1 MAVVINEFEV
11 VVEPPARGEGESPAA
26 GAPAAAPQG
35 ATPHDLELINR
46 RLAERDARLRAD

>member
-11 VVEPPARGEGESPAA
+11 VVEPPARGESAAEQPAA
-26 GAPAAAPQG
+26 AAAPQG

-46 RLAERDARLRAD
+46 RLEERAARVHAD

>member
-11 VVEPPARGEGESPAA
+11 VVEPPARGEGESPAV

-35 ATPHDLELINR
+35 PTPHDVELINR